1 MLPVRYVLDDDV
13 CPIRDELLAAFYGAS
28 ELSMPGL
35 LAAAPPETKVMLALF
50 CDRRSHLHTI
60 GLTIAASCEEYDLI
74 QVGGKAGAALFA
86 RSREARASAAA
97 IMSSHNA
104 RRKITLAQHAG

>member
-35 LAAAPPETKVMLALF
+35 LAAAPPETKVMPAPSVSVIALSVNMYH
-50 CDRRSHLHTI
+50 CGRSQRAEKLYGAQLNEVVKWSSTV
-60 GLTIAASCEEYDLI
+60 TP
-74 QVGGKAGAALFA
+74 QVAGSPFEHGTVIPLQ
-86 RSREARASAAA
+86 S
-97 IMSSHNA
+97 
-104 RRKITLAQHAG
+104 